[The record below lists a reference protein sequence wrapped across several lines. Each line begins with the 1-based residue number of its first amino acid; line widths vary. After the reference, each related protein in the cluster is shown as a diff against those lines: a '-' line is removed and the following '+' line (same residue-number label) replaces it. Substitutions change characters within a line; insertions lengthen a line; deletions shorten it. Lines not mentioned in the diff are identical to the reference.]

1 MNVTKDTKPNCRGG
15 VKYPFPERLFDLLE
29 DIDTYQ
35 KPHLASILS
44 WDPNGRNFTIHDRV
58 AFPKSI
64 QNKYFN
70 QSKFASFRRQLNLWG
85 FERVCEDG
93 KGKETSW
100 SDQESSSS
108 SHHLGGGSFYHPL
121 FQRHDR
127 SLCSTMKR
135 GKLKKEEADTMQ
147 ISSQNDKPGAS
158 FQSKRTNDFDLPN
171 FPLLF
176 PEQQQAISP
185 QQIAQVNPRESSI
198 SSTQFY
204 GDQEN
209 SLLLF
214 QDFNMKFGQD
224 DDGQIEKSS
233 SNDDGEPL
241 PFDSFQDKLQVNSAE
256 EECVGNDQSFKELL
270 DFLSDCDEN
279 IYKFLLG
286 DQDQARRIG
295 F

>member
-1 MNVTKDTKPNCRGG
+1 MNVPKDSKPKGRGG

-29 DIDTYQ
+29 EIDTYK

-44 WDPNGRNFTIHDRV
+44 WHPTGRYFTIHDRV
-58 AFPKSI
+58 AFQKSI
-64 QNKYFN
+64 QSKYFK

-85 FERVCEDG
+85 FERVCDG
-93 KGKETSW
+93 KEKGTTR
-100 SDQESSSS
+100 SDQNS
-108 SHHLGGGSFYHPL
+108 GSYYHPL

-127 SLCSTMKR
+127 ALCSTMAR
-135 GKLKKEEADTMQ
+135 GKLKIKAEVDSTIQ
-147 ISSQNDKPGAS
+147 TSSQNDKQGSS
-158 FQSKRTNDFDLPN
+158 FQLKRTNDFNLPN

-176 PEQQQAISP
+176 QEQQQAPLLP
-185 QQIAQVNPRESSI
+185 QQKAQVNPRERSI
-198 SSTQFY
+198 SNTSFN

-214 QDFNMKFGQD
+214 QDFNMKLGQD
-224 DDGQIEKSS
+224 DDEQKEESS
-233 SNDDGEPL
+233 SNDVGEPL
-241 PFDSFQDKLQVNSAE
+241 PFDPSEHKLQVNSAE

-286 DQDQARRIG
+286 DHHQKE
-295 F
+295 

>member
-1 MNVTKDTKPNCRGG
+1 MNVPKDTKPKGRGG

-29 DIDTYQ
+29 DIDTYK

-44 WDPNGRNFTIHDRV
+44 WDPNGRNFTIHDRL
-58 AFPKSI
+58 AFQRSI

-85 FERVCEDG
+85 FERVLCDGQG
-93 KGKETSW
+93 KGTRW
-100 SDQESSSS
+100 TDQNS
-108 SHHLGGGSFYHPL
+108 GSYSHPL

-127 SLCSTMKR
+127 SLCSTMTR
-135 GKLKKEEADTMQ
+135 SKLKKEEADTMQ
-147 ISSQNDKPGAS
+147 ISSQKEKSDAS
-158 FQSKRTNDFDLPN
+158 FQSKRTNDFNLPN

-176 PEQQQAISP
+176 QEEQKQALLP
-185 QQIAQVNPRESSI
+185 QQTAPRERSI
-198 SSTQFY
+198 SNSQFY

-214 QDFNMKFGQD
+214 QDFNMKLRQD
-224 DDGQIEKSS
+224 DDEQNEKKSS
-233 SNDDGEPL
+233 CSNDDGGEPL
-241 PFDSFQDKLQVNSAE
+241 PFDPFDSFENKVQVNSAE
-256 EECVGNDQSFKELL
+256 EECGGNDQSFKKLL

-286 DQDQARRIG
+286 DHHQEE
-295 F
+295 